1 MTTVYTKEELQKA
14 IKRKEF
20 PISCR
25 GEIAEQL
32 KKRKKRSKAAK
43 LGGAAVVIAGL
54 AALPF
59 TGGASAGA
67 AAMGLTATAAAT
79 VGIGYSCRRRCC
91 YLRNFK
97 GSQSPSG
104 KGRLCD
110 CRINIGKHIITITD
124 QWQKN

>member
-67 AAMGLTATAAAT
+67 AALGLTATAAAT
-79 VGIGYSCRRRCC
+79 VGISAAELAILVGGGVAIFAI
-91 YLRNFK
+91 L
-97 GSQSPSG
+97 
-104 KGRLCD
+104 KGRKVRLEKD
-110 CRINIGKHIITITD
+110 GSVTVE
-124 QWQKN
+124 

>member
-1 MTTVYTKEELQKA
+1 MTTVYTNEELQKA

-59 TGGASAGA
+59 TGGSSAAGVAAGA

-79 VGIGYSCRRRCC
+79 VGISAAELAILVGGGVAIFAI
-91 YLRNFK
+91 L
-97 GSQSPSG
+97 
-104 KGRLCD
+104 KGRKVRLEKD
-110 CRINIGKHIITITD
+110 GSVTVE
-124 QWQKN
+124 

>member
-1 MTTVYTKEELQKA
+1 MTTVYTKEELLKA
-14 IKRKEF
+14 IKSKEF

-59 TGGASAGA
+59 TGGASAAGVAAGA

-79 VGIGYSCRRRCC
+79 ATVGISVAELAILVGGGVAIFAI
-91 YLRNFK
+91 L
-97 GSQSPSG
+97 
-104 KGRLCD
+104 KGRKVRLEKD
-110 CRINIGKHIITITD
+110 GSVTVE
-124 QWQKN
+124 

>member
-32 KKRKKRSKAAK
+32 KKRKKRSKSAK

-79 VGIGYSCRRRCC
+79 VGISAAELAILVGGGVAIFAI
-91 YLRNFK
+91 L
-97 GSQSPSG
+97 
-104 KGRLCD
+104 KGRKVRLEKD
-110 CRINIGKHIITITD
+110 GSVTVE
-124 QWQKN
+124 

>member
-14 IKRKEF
+14 IKRKES

-32 KKRKKRSKAAK
+32 KKREKRSKAAK

-59 TGGASAGA
+59 TGGASAAGV

-79 VGIGYSCRRRCC
+79 ATVGISVAELAILIGGGVAIFAI
-91 YLRNFK
+91 L
-97 GSQSPSG
+97 
-104 KGRLCD
+104 KGRKVRLEKD
-110 CRINIGKHIITITD
+110 GSVTVE
-124 QWQKN
+124 

>member
-79 VGIGYSCRRRCC
+79 AAATVGISAAELAILVGGGVAIFAI
-91 YLRNFK
+91 L
-97 GSQSPSG
+97 
-104 KGRLCD
+104 KGRKVRLEKD
-110 CRINIGKHIITITD
+110 GSVTVE
-124 QWQKN
+124 